1 VSNNVTSNK
10 NDTGNKKDLTTRVV
24 GYAEISKAA
33 KVALLTVKRTIRK
46 LKEADLL
53 ALKEQF
59 NTADRKGSVYQVI
72 LPDKQSN
79 QFFENLSF
87 EKG

>member
-1 VSNNVTSNK
+1 
-10 NDTGNKKDLTTRVV
+10 
-24 GYAEISKAA
+24 
-33 KVALLTVKRTIRK
+33 VALLTVKRTIRK